1 MGLRQGTPVGAG
13 LIDAHAGAAGTLGA
27 RLSGADADPRRRLAL
42 VLGTSSSCMALSDAP
57 RFVDGVWG
65 PHFGALTPGQWLIDG
80 GQSAFGGAIDHLMRL
95 HPAFAELE
103 ARAGANALAS
113 LEKDIVARASSLS
126 QAALIAES
134 LHVLPD
140 FIGARSPT
148 ADPGARG
155 AILGLD
161 LREDSASLRELYVA
175 GLCGLAYG
183 LGDIVRKLELSGY
196 AFDSIVVSGGAARSA
211 LIRQIIADACGKTV
225 EVAGDARA
233 GAARLG
239 DGGRGRGRNADHGLG
254 DVGDV
259 GDRARRGGAGGRG
272 DRGVPQTKAPGLRN
286 AAPDRAGDSPV
297 RPQVPLA

>member
-1 MGLRQGTPVGAG
+1 M
-13 LIDAHAGAAGTLGA
+13 
-27 RLSGADADPRRRLAL
+27 
-42 VLGTSSSCMALSDAP
+42 
-57 RFVDGVWG
+57 WG

-155 AILGLD
+155 AIMGLD

-211 LIRQIIADACGKTV
+211 LIRQIIADACGKIV
-225 EVAGDARA
+225 EAPETPEPVLLGSAMVGAV
-233 GAARLG
+233 AARS
-239 DGGRGRGRNADHGLG
+239 ADDGLG